1 MPHGE
6 DPLPLYELF
15 SKNISLAGGAA
26 STRAYLP
33 ELLEAVLA
41 GDINPGL
48 VFDTVMGLEQA
59 PEAHAAMDERRA
71 IKVML
76 VP

>member
-1 MPHGE
+1 M
-6 DPLPLYELF
+6 LF
-15 SKNISLAGGAA
+15 SKNISVAGGAA

-33 ELLEAVLA
+33 ELLEDVLA
-41 GDINPGL
+41 GKINPGL
-48 VFDTVMGLEQA
+48 VFDTVMPLDQA
-59 PEAHAAMDERRA
+59 PEAYAAMDERRS